1 MANANLN
8 ASAVAVKCFCGNSM
22 SINPRTRKT
31 VTCDKCHQLLPM
43 KAIKLAVE
51 FRDRASG
58 DTPAPLKRPAS
69 MVS

>member
-8 ASAVAVKCFCGNSM
+8 ASTVAVKCFCGNSM
-22 SINPRTRKT
+22 SINPRGKKT
-31 VTCDKCHQLLPM
+31 VTCDKCHQPLPM

-69 MVS
+69 ITS